1 MLVEQFPSSLI
12 IIIIILTI
20 INSLIIPN
28 VNGNHNYYYT
38 SPSSTNSSIISNITT
53 TPNSVLIDYV
63 ETKQTGYES
72 TNHSNRNIWSILCS
86 TYGERKKSTMTTS
99 IATPRPLYSYLIPKR
114 SKMFHRSG
122 MITVSGDDGV
132 DEPEQRPKRNTIS
145 HSYPWE
151 LTNFDSD
158 VSSLSLGT
166 QGYNSNGGSS
176 TYGGGIYGGGGGGG
190 GGRYNAANGYNYVT
204 SNNYGTSSNGNGYGT
219 FSGGGGVGNLPYGT
233 VYGGG
238 PNYGAIV
245 PNYTMSN
252 VNGNANQQAANG
264 GQQFGTFNQFG
275 QQMNPF
281 QTNRLD
287 FAGHPGFLGFNG
299 INGQTPIFLV
309 SKNMGFTSWLIP
321 FIILLALPFIISAAF
336 IPLFLKSVVY
346 LLQIGRNLGILFP
359 LIPPVINGT
368 VTG

>member
-53 TPNSVLIDYV
+53 TPNSALIDYV
-63 ETKQTGYES
+63 ETKQTEYEP

-151 LTNFDSD
+151 LT
-158 VSSLSLGT
+158 
-166 QGYNSNGGSS
+166 
-176 TYGGGIYGGGGGGG
+176 
-190 GGRYNAANGYNYVT
+190 
-204 SNNYGTSSNGNGYGT
+204 
-219 FSGGGGVGNLPYGT
+219 
-233 VYGGG
+233 
-238 PNYGAIV
+238 
-245 PNYTMSN
+245 
-252 VNGNANQQAANG
+252 
-264 GQQFGTFNQFG
+264 
-275 QQMNPF
+275 
-281 QTNRLD
+281 
-287 FAGHPGFLGFNG
+287 
-299 INGQTPIFLV
+299 
-309 SKNMGFTSWLIP
+309 K
-321 FIILLALPFIISAAF
+321 
-336 IPLFLKSVVY
+336 
-346 LLQIGRNLGILFP
+346 
-359 LIPPVINGT
+359 
-368 VTG
+368 